1 MLKLLQSV
9 RPNPF
14 YAPGGVDNFWK
25 VERDDHDSKAA
36 STEEFAVLRNE
47 KEDDLSIDARK
58 EEGMKGLE
66 RAEVEKGVA
75 SCWEEGHRHL
85 SASFQE
91 DLEGIVLS
99 TAAVNLHQTSLINIC
114 RFNQNIS

>member
-1 MLKLLQSV
+1 MMLKLLQAV

-25 VERDDHDSKAA
+25 VEQGNGDTKAA

-58 EEGMKGLE
+58 EESMKGLE
-66 RAEVEKGVA
+66 RTEGEKGWPPA
-75 SCWEEGHRHL
+75 WRNDTDT
-85 SASFQE
+85 FQPVFKRILKE
-91 DLEGIVLS
+91 
-99 TAAVNLHQTSLINIC
+99 
-114 RFNQNIS
+114 